1 MESCCTIGDDVQ
13 PAPAHCPQCGKA
25 GRSVE
30 RITVK
35 ALLRPEALARLSAPA
50 HRFCATAEC
59 PIVYFGREEAFAR
72 EDLVVTVFQKE
83 SPMARIVC
91 YCFAITEQDIRRELV
106 ETGHSSAS
114 QRITALVKAERCACE
129 VKNPQGS
136 CCLGN
141 VADATKALKTALEEE
156 QRLSIRA

>member
-1 MESCCTIGDDVQ
+1 MESCCTIGDDAQ
-13 PAPAHCPQCGKA
+13 PTPAHCPQCGKA
-25 GRSVE
+25 GRSVA

-35 ALLRPEALARLSAPA
+35 ALLRPQALARLSAPA
-50 HRFCATAEC
+50 HRFCATLEC
-59 PIVYFGREEAFAR
+59 PIVYFGREEAFTR

-83 SPMARIVC
+83 SAGARIVC
-91 YCFAITEQDIRRELV
+91 YCFAITEQDIRREFL

-114 QRITALVKAERCACE
+114 ERITTLVRADRCACE

-141 VADATKALKTALEEE
+141 LADATKAIKTALEE